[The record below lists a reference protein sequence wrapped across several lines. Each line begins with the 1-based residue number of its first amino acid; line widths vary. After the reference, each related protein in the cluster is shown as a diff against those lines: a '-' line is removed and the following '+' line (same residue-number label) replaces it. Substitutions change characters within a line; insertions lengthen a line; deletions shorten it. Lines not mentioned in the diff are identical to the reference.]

1 MLRAALL
8 VASLTL
14 GANGFTPSPISRVPA
29 LFAPKTAYGSR
40 SMRPSETRAQ
50 DSSLK
55 ASFFDTLDASKE
67 DARKYRRTVY
77 GTEALWRSHR
87 SSRRFFT
94 AFFQFPRSG
103 VLRGLWLETLVFMG
117 FALACTQ
124 FNSAV
129 AAARVAAASGK
140 IAAGWMARAPL
151 LSLPAL
157 PLSLLGPSLGLL
169 LGLRTNNAYGRWWEA
184 RSLWGGII
192 NTTRDLARRGLV
204 TLRSD
209 PTAAKRFCALVN
221 AFPVALKNSLWDEHT
236 DDMLRDELLALGLDA
251 ATVGRILTANHRPM
265 DVTRRLALAA
275 QAGLKAEMENDQGS
289 PEHALERSVIRANQ
303 NQNFDGG
310 FCTLANLLGA
320 CEKINKT
327 PIPLVYTRHAERFL
341 LLWLLAVPPT
351 LCSAFGGGVGLLS
364 GAGVVFGTGLI
375 SILLF
380 GVDELAIQLEEPFGV
395 LPLDAMCKVI
405 EGSVNDMV
413 RVNHEEL

>member
-1 MLRAALL
+1 LQHGSFQRPNSVELSASDLKMEDNDHVMALEE
-8 VASLTL
+8 
-14 GANGFTPSPISRVPA
+14 
-29 LFAPKTAYGSR
+29 Y
-40 SMRPSETRAQ
+40 
-50 DSSLK
+50 
-55 ASFFDTLDASKE
+55 E
-67 DARKYRRTVY
+67 DADQDPEDNNMRVRRISDAHY
-77 GTEALWRSHR
+77 DLSEY
-87 SSRRFFT
+87 
-94 AFFQFPRSG
+94 
-103 VLRGLWLETLVFMG
+103 
-117 FALACTQ
+117 
-124 FNSAV
+124 N
-129 AAARVAAASGK
+129 
-140 IAAGWMARAPL
+140 L
-151 LSLPAL
+151 L
-157 PLSLLGPSLGLL
+157 
-169 LGLRTNNAYGRWWEA
+169 
-184 RSLWGGII
+184 
-192 NTTRDLARRGLV
+192 
-204 TLRSD
+204 
-209 PTAAKRFCALVN
+209 
-221 AFPVALKNSLWDEHT
+221 
-236 DDMLRDELLALGLDA
+236 
-251 ATVGRILTANHRPM
+251 
-265 DVTRRLALAA
+265 
-275 QAGLKAEMENDQGS
+275 AEMENDQGS